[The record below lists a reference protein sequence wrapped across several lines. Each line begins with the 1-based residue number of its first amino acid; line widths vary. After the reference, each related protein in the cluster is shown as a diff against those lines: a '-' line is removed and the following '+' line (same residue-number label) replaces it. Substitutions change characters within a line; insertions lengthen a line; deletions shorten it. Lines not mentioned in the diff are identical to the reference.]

1 MVFVNSSYGSAL
13 ALNSPQLDSEII
25 YVRDLGVKSKLMV
38 DYYPEREYY
47 LTSGSDIQEVF
58 SFYYD
63 GTGEPAVTNSD
74 FETRKFN
81 G

>member
-1 MVFVNSSYGSAL
+1 V
-13 ALNSPQLDSEII
+13 DSEII
-25 YVRDLGVKSKLMV
+25 YARDLGVKSKLMV

-63 GTGEPAVTNSD
+63 GTGEPTVTNSD